1 MQALLSA
8 VEARDSYTAA
18 HSRTIVELAQA
29 VARELS
35 LPDAER
41 AEVEQVALLHD
52 LGKIGIP
59 DYVLQRP
66 DRLDEDATERMRAH
80 PGIGEKIVAS
90 LDGLAHLA
98 PAVRAEHERS
108 EAPRARASGSGD
120 RASRESLLIRHRDDR
135 LVATV
140 SGGGGNAWR
149 RPGRRPSGSR
159 TCAVPSRPCPPNQP
173 NSFWVPWTT
182 KTEPTVARS

>member
-18 HSRTIVELAQA
+18 HSRTVVELAQA

-120 RASRESLLIRHRDDR
+120 RASRESLLTGKSRSGR
-135 LVATV
+135 LRRLPQGDGVPEAFELADQALDGLLGIAALEVVAAEV
-140 SGGGGNAWR
+140 
-149 RPGRRPSGSR
+149 
-159 TCAVPSRPCPPNQP
+159 
-173 NSFWVPWTT
+173 
-182 KTEPTVARS
+182 